1 MPQGRTAAKLIR
13 FAPDELA
20 AVSRRARVCGWT
32 PAAALIVQWRELAEM
47 LRAEGCPEVAA
58 ARERCA
64 SELETSLHKCDNE
77 ALSVNQAASDSG
89 YSAEYLRRLLRD
101 TPALNAGRAGK
112 PLILRRDLP
121 LKAAGTLV
129 GSRPKPYDVSADAQ
143 SLVSR
148 QGAH

>member
-1 MPQGRTAAKLIR
+1 MT
-13 FAPDELA
+13 D
-20 AVSRRARVCGWT
+20 ST
-32 PAAALIVQWRELAEM
+32 PAGLIVQWRELAEI

-77 ALSVNQAASDSG
+77 ALSVNQAASESG

-121 LKAAGTLV
+121 RKPAAALV
-129 GSRPKPYDVSADAQ
+129 GTGPKPYDVSADAQ

>member
-1 MPQGRTAAKLIR
+1 LK
-13 FAPDELA
+13 D
-20 AVSRRARVCGWT
+20 ST
-32 PAAALIVQWRELAEM
+32 PAALIVQWRELAEM

-77 ALSVNQAASDSG
+77 ALSVNQAASESG

-112 PLILRRDLP
+112 PLILRRHLP
-121 LKAAGTLV
+121 RKAAGTLV
-129 GSRPKPYDVSADAQ
+129 GSGPKPYDVSADAQ

-148 QGAH
+148 QGVH

>member
-1 MPQGRTAAKLIR
+1 MK
-13 FAPDELA
+13 
-20 AVSRRARVCGWT
+20 VSS
-32 PAAALIVQWRELAEM
+32 PAALIAEWRELAEI

-64 SELETSLHKCDNE
+64 SELETALRKHDSE
-77 ALSVNQAASDSG
+77 ALSVKQAASESG
-89 YSAEYLRRLLRD
+89 YSAEYLRRVLRES
-101 TPALNAGRAGK
+101 PALNVGRPRK

-121 LKAAGTLV
+121 RRVTSTLV
-129 GSRPKPYDVSADAQ
+129 GSGPKPYDVDADAQ

>member
-1 MPQGRTAAKLIR
+1 
-13 FAPDELA
+13 
-20 AVSRRARVCGWT
+20 V
-32 PAAALIVQWRELAEM
+32 LIVHWRELAEM
-47 LRAEGCPEVAA
+47 LRAEGCSEVAA

-64 SELETSLHKCDNE
+64 SELEISLHRHDNE
-77 ALSVNQAASDSG
+77 ALSVNQAASESG
-89 YSAEYLRRLLRD
+89 YSPEYLRRLLRD

-121 LKAAGTLV
+121 LKAARTLV
-129 GSRPKPYDVSADAQ
+129 GSGPKLYDVSADAQ